1 MSQKGNI
8 VITFNRS
15 ALNGET
21 ISFFRK
27 QTSSL
32 ATVELLSTFVTTSRT
47 QNNQIPINNP
57 LPTLGEAEAI
67 AYVKYFNV
75 DNNIGNL
82 MTISRVSN
90 VVTIE
95 INLAWSLET
104 FTTTTGATSSI
115 TGPVPETFTLTQ
127 ASLTVHPTTPCDLVD
142 VEITTSQ
149 QAFGYSYAL
158 GNAPIITVTTNPFKV
173 PVTRTIP
180 TKIYVHKSGS
190 PTLDVAQLKWGDDYI
205 YIRKIFPAGFKVL
218 VLPNPL
224 LGATVTTNI
233 FYPNQL
239 SQQPIAEGLVYSLN
253 NSNFQASNIF
263 TGQTDG
269 DYTMYVKDSLG
280 CTVQKDYTVSSSSS
294 SREPFVFVSD
304 LNSIGFAESQIW
316 NGTQDGINKN
326 PENVL
331 AKTDTQ
337 DILFD
342 ERLIFRE
349 EDNVRIQFKS
359 NFDSNLVKMQN
370 CEGNDISR
378 TITVEKM
385 SNNMNLFEALD
396 AEMYS
401 YGPGLTAIY
410 FLTGNIYN
418 EAGVVTGTY
427 DLNGN
432 LPDFAYIGNT
442 VDIQIQTSGT
452 GGVHVISD
460 ILYDETIE
468 KRVII
473 FEYGNLS
480 TNPLTVTA
488 RSYYDILNFE
498 VYEFNV
504 DFNNIVIQGGLEPTV
519 RLKLTNTDN
528 LYDTKNYYSN
538 WIEIIKTEDDYDLN
552 KYVSINYSNNNNR
565 SVFYIYGIKHFIRAE
580 ILFSNSTIDDSVQVI
595 RGDTNTYLSE
605 SIVHSGMNISFAEVT
620 YKVMMKISLALSSEN
635 LFVNGLGYV
644 KESNLEIEPILN
656 TNLYRINV
664 TLLRSRENFNS
675 FINSNIGNDESY
687 RTLYI
692 PGLTKTNLGGSIKI

>member
-1 MSQKGNI
+1 
-8 VITFNRS
+8 
-15 ALNGET
+15 
-21 ISFFRK
+21 
-27 QTSSL
+27 
-32 ATVELLSTFVTTSRT
+32 
-47 QNNQIPINNP
+47 
-57 LPTLGEAEAI
+57 
-67 AYVKYFNV
+67 
-75 DNNIGNL
+75 
-82 MTISRVSN
+82 MTISRILN

-95 INLAWSLET
+95 IDLAWSLET

-115 TGPVPETFTLTQ
+115 TAPVPETFTLTQ
-127 ASLTVHPTTPCDLVD
+127 ATLEIHPTTPCDLID

-149 QAFGYSYAL
+149 QATGYSYAL
-158 GNAPIITVTTNPFKV
+158 GNTPIIAVTTNPFKV

-180 TKIYVHKSGS
+180 TKIYVHKGGS
-190 PTLDVAQLKWGDDYI
+190 PSLDVIQLKFRDDYI
-205 YIRKIFPAGFKVL
+205 YIRKILGPGFKIT

-224 LGATVTTNI
+224 LGATVTANI
-233 FYPNQL
+233 NYIGQL
-239 SQQPIAEGLVYSLN
+239 SQQPVSELLTYSLN
-253 NSNFQASNIF
+253 NTNFQSSNIF

-269 DYTMYVKDSLG
+269 DYTMYVKDNLG
-280 CTVQKDYTVSSSSS
+280 CTVEKNYTVSSSSS
-294 SREPFVFVSD
+294 SREPFVFISD
-304 LNSIGFAESQIW
+304 LNSIGFAKSEIW
-316 NGTQDGINKN
+316 NGTQNGINKN

-359 NFDSNLVKMQN
+359 NFDSNVVKMQD
-370 CEGNDISR
+370 CEGNNISQV
-378 TITVEKM
+378 ITVEKM
-385 SNNMNLFEALD
+385 SNNMNLFEGLD
-396 AEMYS
+396 AELYS

-442 VDIQIQTSGT
+442 VDIQIQTSGI
-452 GGVHVISD
+452 GGVHTISD

-480 TNPLTVTA
+480 VNPITVTA

-498 VYEFNV
+498 IYEFNV
-504 DFNNIVIQGGLEPTV
+504 DFNGLIIKAGLEPTV

-528 LYDTKNYYSN
+528 LYDTRNYYSN
-538 WIEIIKTEDDYDLN
+538 WIEIIKTEDNYDLN

-565 SVFYIYGIKHFIRAE
+565 SIFYVYGITHFIRAE
-580 ILFSNSTIDDSVQVI
+580 ILFSNSTIDDSVEVI

-605 SIVHSGMNISFAEVT
+605 SIVHSGMTISFAEVT

-635 LFVNGLGYV
+635 LFINGLGYV

-656 TNLYRINV
+656 TNLYKINV
-664 TLLRSRENFNS
+664 KLLRSRENFNS
-675 FINSNIGNDESY
+675 FINTNIGNDESY

-692 PGLTKTNLGGSIKI
+692 PGLNKTNLGGSIKI

>member
-1 MSQKGNI
+1 
-8 VITFNRS
+8 
-15 ALNGET
+15 
-21 ISFFRK
+21 
-27 QTSSL
+27 
-32 ATVELLSTFVTTSRT
+32 
-47 QNNQIPINNP
+47 
-57 LPTLGEAEAI
+57 
-67 AYVKYFNV
+67 
-75 DNNIGNL
+75 
-82 MTISRVSN
+82 
-90 VVTIE
+90 
-95 INLAWSLET
+95 
-104 FTTTTGATSSI
+104 
-115 TGPVPETFTLTQ
+115 
-127 ASLTVHPTTPCDLVD
+127 
-142 VEITTSQ
+142 
-149 QAFGYSYAL
+149 
-158 GNAPIITVTTNPFKV
+158 
-173 PVTRTIP
+173 
-180 TKIYVHKSGS
+180 
-190 PTLDVAQLKWGDDYI
+190 
-205 YIRKIFPAGFKVL
+205 
-218 VLPNPL
+218 
-224 LGATVTTNI
+224 
-233 FYPNQL
+233 
-239 SQQPIAEGLVYSLN
+239 
-253 NSNFQASNIF
+253 
-263 TGQTDG
+263 
-269 DYTMYVKDSLG
+269 
-280 CTVQKDYTVSSSSS
+280 
-294 SREPFVFVSD
+294 
-304 LNSIGFAESQIW
+304 
-316 NGTQDGINKN
+316 
-326 PENVL
+326 
-331 AKTDTQ
+331 
-337 DILFD
+337 
-342 ERLIFRE
+342 
-349 EDNVRIQFKS
+349 
-359 NFDSNLVKMQN
+359 
-370 CEGNDISR
+370 
-378 TITVEKM
+378 
-385 SNNMNLFEALD
+385 MNLFEALD

-504 DFNNIVIQGGLEPTV
+504 NFNNLIIQGGLEPTV

-528 LYDTKNYYSN
+528 LYNARNYYSN
-538 WIEIIKTEDDYDLN
+538 WIEIIKTEDNYDLN